1 MITNHSW
8 SLDSTPNESL
18 AFEPSVPGQPSD
30 PCLLHAAPRRLP
42 IFHLLRESWN
52 LTIPRPFRRPIPS
65 PEHAALHNRVHIRSR
80 WWHTLTRFSTL
91 FLRFPGSDPWQHLVL
106 LPAFFRITTDS
117 FRIFQDRR
125 RLSFRLF
132 QLISDSFRLFQAI
145 SASRKFFFSRPDG
158 IPSVRNSTFGIRTY
172 LPNSLI

>member
-30 PCLLHAAPRRLP
+30 PCLVHAAPRRLP

-52 LTIPRPFRRPIPS
+52 LTIPRPFRRPYSVTRTRCPS
-65 PEHAALHNRVHIRSR
+65 QSHAHSFTLV
-80 WWHTLTRFSTL
+80 HTLTRFSTL

-117 FRIFQDRR
+117 FRLFQDRG

-132 QLISDSFRLFQAI
+132 QLLSDCFRLFQPLAN
-145 SASRKFFFSRPDG
+145 FFSAARTA
-158 IPSVRNSTFGIRTY
+158 SLQFEIRHSAFA
-172 LPNSLI
+172 LISLTP

>member
-30 PCLLHAAPRRLP
+30 PCLVHAAPRRLP

-52 LTIPRPFRRPIPS
+52 LTIPRPFRRPYSVTRTRCPS
-65 PEHAALHNRVHIRSR
+65 QSR
-80 WWHTLTRFSTL
+80 AHSFTLVAHSYTL
-91 FLRFPGSDPWQHLVL
+91 FHAIFAVPLDQTLATLGVTSRL
-106 LPAFFRITTDS
+106 
-117 FRIFQDRR
+117 FQDRR

-132 QLISDSFRLFQAI
+132 QLISDCFRLFQPLAN
-145 SASRKFFFSRPDG
+145 FFSAARTA
-158 IPSVRNSTFGIRTY
+158 SLQFEIRHSAFA
-172 LPNSLI
+172 LISLTP

>member
-8 SLDSTPNESL
+8 SRDSTPNESL

-30 PCLLHAAPRRLP
+30 PCLVHAAPRRLP

-52 LTIPRPFRRPIPS
+52 LTVPRPFRRPYSVTRTRCPS
-65 PEHAALHNRVHIRSR
+65 QSR
-80 WWHTLTRFSTL
+80 AHSFTLVHTLTRFSTL

-132 QLISDSFRLFQAI
+132 QLISDCFRLFQPLA
-145 SASRKFFFSRPDG
+145 KFFFSRPDS
-158 IPSVRNSTFGIRTY
+158 IPSVRNSSFGIRN
-172 LPNSLI
+172 LSP

>member
-30 PCLLHAAPRRLP
+30 PCLVHAAPRRLP

-52 LTIPRPFRRPIPS
+52 LTIPRPFRRPYSVTRTRCPS
-65 PEHAALHNRVHIRSR
+65 QSR
-80 WWHTLTRFSTL
+80 AHSFTLVAHSYTL
-91 FLRFPGSDPWQHLVL
+91 FHAIFAVPWIRPLATLGV
-106 LPAFFRITTDS
+106 TS
-117 FRIFQDRR
+117 
-125 RLSFRLF
+125 RLF
-132 QLISDSFRLFQAI
+132 QDHHRFFQAISGSPSTFFQTLSAYFRLFQAI
-145 SASRKFFFSRPDG
+145 SASRNFFFSHPDS
-158 IPSVRNSTFGIRTY
+158 IPSVRNSAFGIRTY

>member
-30 PCLLHAAPRRLP
+30 PCLVHAAPRRLP

-52 LTIPRPFRRPIPS
+52 LTIPRPFRRPYSVTRTRCPS
-65 PEHAALHNRVHIRSR
+65 QSRAHSFTLVHPY
-80 WWHTLTRFSTL
+80 TL
-91 FLRFPGSDPWQHLVL
+91 FHAIFAVPWTRPLATLGV
-106 LPAFFRITTDS
+106 TS
-117 FRIFQDRR
+117 
-125 RLSFRLF
+125 RLF
-132 QLISDSFRLFQAI
+132 QDHHRFFQVISGSPSTFFQTLSAYFRLFQAI

-158 IPSVRNSTFGIRTY
+158 IPSVRNSAFGIRTY

>member
-30 PCLLHAAPRRLP
+30 PCLVHAAPRRLP

-52 LTIPRPFRRPIPS
+52 LTIPRPFRRPYSVTRTRCPS
-65 PEHAALHNRVHIRSR
+65 QSR
-80 WWHTLTRFSTL
+80 AHSFTLVHTLTRFSTL

-106 LPAFFRITTDS
+106 LPAFFQDHHR
-117 FRIFQDRR
+117 FFQDISGSPSTFFQT
-125 RLSFRLF
+125 LSVY
-132 QLISDSFRLFQAI
+132 
-145 SASRKFFFSRPDG
+145 FSRPDS
-158 IPSVRNSTFGIRTY
+158 IPSVRNSAFGIRTY